1 MISLLNKGSPA
12 WITKSKNEH
21 RKLKYTLQ
29 IIQVDKIKICINTH
43 VTNKIVQEAIN
54 KGSIKELKDF
64 NIIKPEKKFGKNTR
78 FDFFL
83 LNKVTNKKAFL
94 EVKSVSLQRKS
105 HHAEFP
111 DSVTSRGKKHLEN
124 LVIANKQ
131 GYESYLFFL
140 IQIEKCKS
148 FAIASDIDPE
158 YYKVFNN
165 ALKKNVNVIC
175 YDCKFTNKGIE
186 INKKIDLFNE

>member
-1 MISLLNKGSPA
+1 M
-12 WITKSKNEH
+12 
-21 RKLKYTLQ
+21 
-29 IIQVDKIKICINTH
+29 
-43 VTNKIVQEAIN
+43 
-54 KGSIKELKDF
+54 
-64 NIIKPEKKFGKNTR
+64 
-78 FDFFL
+78 
-83 LNKVTNKKAFL
+83 
-94 EVKSVSLQRKS
+94 QRKS

-140 IQIEKCKS
+140 IQIEKCKA